1 MCMHN
6 LSEMLQT
13 LFNYLMALLQ
23 AESST
28 QTHQVTYPLTQ
39 IVYGVAGFVEGAGV
53 KFEADD
59 GEYED
64 SKHDEKSDLRKWGQ
78 GLQYGLENHLQTC
91 DRFAFTFS

>member
-1 MCMHN
+1 M
-6 LSEMLQT
+6 
-13 LFNYLMALLQ
+13 
-23 AESST
+23 
-28 QTHQVTYPLTQ
+28 
-39 IVYGVAGFVEGAGV
+39 EGAGV